1 MSFAEF
7 NSVSCT
13 SQVMQNLTG
22 MLTDQHINHSKTV
35 VITGAKGS
43 GRKTLAQYLQKRSV
57 QLAHYEVIELSEL
70 TFIDDH
76 KIYIC
81 QDFHEVTPDKDI
93 LVIQMPTLAE
103 RRDDLIALSEFYVQV
118 HALISGKNKV
128 IVSDK
133 AKEKIQAYT
142 WPGQFPELERVL
154 EKAVQACDK
163 NVIEPE
169 DIILAEANT
178 DVHFSVGQKLENIE
192 RQYILQTL
200 FFAQQNR
207 TKAAEIL
214 GISIRTLRNKLNQ
227 YRQEGYL

>member
-1 MSFAEF
+1 
-7 NSVSCT
+7 
-13 SQVMQNLTG
+13 MQNLTG
-22 MLTDQHINHSKTV
+22 LLTDQHINHSKTV
-35 VITGAKGS
+35 VISGAKGS
-43 GRKTLAQYLQKRSV
+43 GRKTLAQYLQKRSP
-57 QLAHYEVIELSEL
+57 QLAQYEVVESSEL
-70 TFIDDH
+70 TFIEEQ

-81 QDFHEVTPDKDI
+81 HDLHDVTPDKDI

-118 HALISGKNKV
+118 HALIMGKNKV
-128 IVSDK
+128 IVSEK
-133 AKEKIQAYT
+133 AKEKIQAYA

-154 EKAVQACDK
+154 EKAVQSCEK

-169 DIILAEANT
+169 DIILEDADSEM
-178 DVHFSVGQKLENIE
+178 HFSVGQKLENIE

-227 YRQEGYL
+227 YRKEGYL